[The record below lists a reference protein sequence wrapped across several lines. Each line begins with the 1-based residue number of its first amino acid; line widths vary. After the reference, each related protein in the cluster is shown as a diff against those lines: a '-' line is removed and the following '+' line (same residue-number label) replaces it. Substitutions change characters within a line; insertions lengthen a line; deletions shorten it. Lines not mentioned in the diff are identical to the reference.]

1 MSVNIQRRA
10 AGILEP
16 SWCKA
21 SESLRWKA
29 LVFDEVNKM
38 VLIANLSPEEL
49 GSVDEIAVYPSW
61 FLEKIQDD
69 RWESTSWL

>member
-1 MSVNIQRRA
+1 M
-10 AGILEP
+10 
-16 SWCKA
+16 
-21 SESLRWKA
+21 
-29 LVFDEVNKM
+29 VFDEVNKM

-69 RWESTSWL
+69 R